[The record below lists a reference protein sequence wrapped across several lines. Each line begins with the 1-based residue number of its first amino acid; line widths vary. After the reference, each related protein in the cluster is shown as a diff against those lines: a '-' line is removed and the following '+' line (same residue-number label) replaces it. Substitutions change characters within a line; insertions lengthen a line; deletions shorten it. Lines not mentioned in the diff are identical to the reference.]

1 MPRFTNGCNPDSCLR
16 PSISGHNTSK
26 MRILGAILG
35 ILVCLAV
42 PAAMAEPAKETTLDR
57 LFAAL
62 YRAADPEEAN
72 RVTTLIWVVWNHAED
87 PETDR
92 LLTEGTAA
100 LEKLDFETALAR
112 FNAVVERDPNFAEG
126 WNKRATLYYVMG
138 EYRASIEDI
147 EQVLA
152 LEPRHFGA
160 LAGLGMNYE
169 ALGYDRRALNAWRR
183 VLKVNPH
190 LTDAH
195 ARIKAL
201 QTSLRNRPI

>member
-1 MPRFTNGCNPDSCLR
+1 MRFIGAFLGVLVFLAA
-16 PSISGHNTSK
+16 PSG
-26 MRILGAILG
+26 
-35 ILVCLAV
+35 
-42 PAAMAEPAKETTLDR
+42 MAEPGKASTLDR

-92 LLTEGTAA
+92 LLNEGTAA
-100 LEKLDFETALAR
+100 LEKLDFETSLAR
-112 FNAVVERDPNFAEG
+112 FNAIIKRDPDFAEG
-126 WNKRATLYYVMG
+126 WNKRATLFYVMG
-138 EYRASIEDI
+138 EYRASIADI
-147 EQVLA
+147 ERVLA

-183 VLKVNPH
+183 ALKVNPY
-190 LTDAH
+190 LADARV
-195 ARIKAL
+195 RIKAL
-201 QTSLRNRPI
+201 ETSLSNRPI

>member
-1 MPRFTNGCNPDSCLR
+1 MPRLTFGCNPDSSLR
-16 PSISGHNTSK
+16 RSTSSYNNFR
-26 MRILGAILG
+26 MRILAFL
-35 ILVCLAV
+35 LAFSV
-42 PAAMAEPAKETTLDR
+42 LFAAPAGMAEPGKASTLDR

-62 YRAADPEEAN
+62 HGAVDAEEAN
-72 RVTTLIWVVWNHAED
+72 RLTSLIWVVWNHAED

-92 LLTEGTAA
+92 LLTEGKAA
-100 LEKLDFETALAR
+100 LERLEFKTAQAR
-112 FNAVVERDPNFAEG
+112 FTAIIERDPEFVEG

-152 LEPRHFGA
+152 REPRHFGA

-183 VLKVNPH
+183 ALKVNPH
-190 LTDAH
+190 LSDARV
-195 ARIKAL
+195 RIKAL
-201 QTSLRNRPI
+201 QTSLSNRPI